1 MKFQILDLC
10 SHEGSII
17 FCSKVFAATDYPAL
31 TVDARHFLNLGSNYR
46 ISDNA
51 NPSGPN
57 S

>member
-1 MKFQILDLC
+1 MKFQILDLY

-31 TVDARHFLNLGSNYR
+31 TVDATHFLNPDGNYR

-51 NPSGPN
+51 NGSGPN